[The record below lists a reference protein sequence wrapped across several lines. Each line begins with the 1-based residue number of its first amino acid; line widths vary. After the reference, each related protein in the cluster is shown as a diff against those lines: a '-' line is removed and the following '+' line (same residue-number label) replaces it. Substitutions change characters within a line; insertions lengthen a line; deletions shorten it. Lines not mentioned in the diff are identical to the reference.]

1 MKKAIKLL
9 ILIIISLSVYF
20 IYQQTKNDNKKV
32 LCIGDG
38 LSLGINSYGIKD
50 YGYIDYYK
58 DYLQERTEE
67 LTVIKEYSNKGLS
80 IKELLQNIKTNNK
93 LKRDL
98 MESHILFLTVGYNDL
113 LYKFSLEDNMD
124 TQKFDKIIRGIKTD
138 YLNLIKEIK
147 KYYKNEIIVIGY
159 YKSYKDD
166 YYMNMGISKLNKI
179 IRLNEDVTYLDTYQ
193 LLSNHSKYFSNNDS
207 YYPNRLGYEAIANKI
222 IENTW
227 KSTKY
232 LLY

>member
-222 IENTW
+222 IENT
-227 KSTKY
+227 
-232 LLY
+232 